1 MSNTKY
7 KSIEECIQQPL
18 KWFPRSDKNIFILSL
33 VKSQILLQN
42 INNMVEKL
50 FQHFWDTIV
59 ARVLDWFSASF
70 ITKVVNAKDMY
81 QLDLFKNLMFCDL
94 KEYVTYVD

>member
-1 MSNTKY
+1 
-7 KSIEECIQQPL
+7 
-18 KWFPRSDKNIFILSL
+18 
-33 VKSQILLQN
+33 
-42 INNMVEKL
+42 MVEKL
-50 FQHFWDTIV
+50 FQHFWDTI
-59 ARVLDWFSASF
+59 FASF